1 MEVTAYRC
9 PCCLSYHLTYVNKDE
24 MRCLNCGVIKP
35 SDEFVY
41 VRFFVGSA
49 ISQ

>member
-9 PCCLSYHLTYVNKDE
+9 PCCLSYHLTYVDKGN
-24 MRCLNCGVIKP
+24 MRCLECDVVKP

-41 VRFFVGSA
+41 VRFTVGSV
-49 ISQ
+49 IRQ